1 MTASAAK
8 VLHLAGRTPVKLDD
22 GPATIA
28 LCQRAI
34 RTTSMKY
41 IEIASAAG
49 VCPMTVSN
57 IAYGDTKFP
66 RMATV
71 IRILMA
77 LGWVVYA
84 SDDNGRS

>member
-1 MTASAAK
+1 MPAAVAK
-8 VLHLAGRTPVKLDD
+8 VLRLRGSTEVVELDD

-34 RTTSMKY
+34 RASTRKY
-41 IEIASAAG
+41 YDIGARSG
-49 VCPMTVSN
+49 VCTQTVSN
-57 IAYGDTKFP
+57 IASGDTRYP

-77 LGWVVYA
+77 LGWTITA
-84 SDDNGRS
+84 SQQHG